1 MSEALKKQLDE
12 LTLPQLRKEAAS
24 IYGLRPMQEWTK
36 ENLIERILATVESTP
51 STFVTEG
58 SAATRDN
65 PRCGMSRITV
75 SNSSGQPDTHC
86 RVNHNGYQV
95 FIPFEVEVEI
105 PTITA
110 DYIKGL
116 KQMRLVAIDPTES
129 VLEKGL
135 RWVPRYTVGFVW
147 RDDGPCPCPDKY
159 MGVRREAVL
168 APKRRFLKQF
178 GFWPSDKKL
187 REYAQNHSFNMT
199 GPSNPA

>member
-1 MSEALKKQLDE
+1 MSESLKKQLE
-12 LTLPQLRKEAAS
+12 EKTIQQLRKDAVS
-24 IYGLRPMQEWTK
+24 IYGLRPMPEWNK
-36 ENLIERILATVESTP
+36 ENLIERILA
-51 STFVTEG
+51 VTESSTG
-58 SAATRDN
+58 TYQQAAGEGTRDN
-65 PRCGMSRITV
+65 PRQGMSRIVV
-75 SNSSGQPDTHC
+75 SNSSNQSDSHC

-116 KQMRLVAIDPTES
+116 KQMKLVAVNPDEN

-135 RWVPRYTVGFVW
+135 RWVPRYTVGFIW

-159 MGVRREAVL
+159 SGLRREKVL
-168 APKRRFLKQF
+168 APKRRFLEQF

-187 REYAQNHSFNMT
+187 REYAQNHSFNLQ
-199 GPSNPA
+199 G

>member
-1 MSEALKKQLDE
+1 M
-12 LTLPQLRKEAAS
+12 P
-24 IYGLRPMQEWTK
+24 EWNK
-36 ENLIERILATVESTP
+36 ENLVERILAVTEST
-51 STFVTEG
+51 SGTYAV
-58 SAATRDN
+58 AAAEESREN
-65 PRCGMSRITV
+65 PRRGMSRITV

-116 KQMRLVAIDPTES
+116 KQMRLVAVNPDEN

-147 RDDGPCPCPDKY
+147 RDDGPCPCPEKY
-159 MGVRREAVL
+159 AGLRREKL
-168 APKRRFLKQF
+168 HGPKRRFFEQF

-187 REYAQNHSFNMT
+187 REYSQNHSFSMQ
-199 GPSNPA
+199 G

>member
-1 MSEALKKQLDE
+1 MSIEVLKKQLSE
-12 LTLPQLRKEAAS
+12 KTIQELRKEAVH
-24 IYGLRPMQEWTK
+24 IYGLRPMPEWNK
-36 ENLIERILATVESTP
+36 ENLVERIIAAVESTA

-58 SAATRDN
+58 SAESRDN
-65 PRCGMSRITV
+65 PRQGMSRITV

-116 KQMRLVAIDPTES
+116 KQMRLVAIDATEN

-147 RDDGPCPCPDKY
+147 RDDGPCPCPEKY
-159 MGVRREAVL
+159 MGLRREAVQ
-168 APKRRFLKQF
+168 APKRRFLKQY

-187 REYAQNHSFNMT
+187 REYAQNHSFNMAGT
-199 GPSNPA
+199 NA

>member
-1 MSEALKKQLDE
+1 MSEQLKKQLE
-12 LTLPQLRKEAAS
+12 ERTIQQLRKDAVS
-24 IYGLRPMQEWTK
+24 IYGLRPMPEWTK
-36 ENLIERILATVESTP
+36 ENLIERILAVTESTS
-51 STFVTEG
+51 STYAT
-58 SAATRDN
+58 AADESTRDN
-65 PRCGMSRITV
+65 PRQGMSRIVV

-110 DYIKGL
+110 DYIKSL
-116 KQMRLVAIDPTES
+116 KHMRLVAVNPDEN

-135 RWVPRYTVGFVW
+135 RWVPRYTVGFIW

-159 MGVRREAVL
+159 MGLRREATL
-168 APKRRFLKQF
+168 APKRRFLKQY

-187 REYAQNHSFNMT
+187 REYAQNHSFNMQ
-199 GPSNPA
+199 G